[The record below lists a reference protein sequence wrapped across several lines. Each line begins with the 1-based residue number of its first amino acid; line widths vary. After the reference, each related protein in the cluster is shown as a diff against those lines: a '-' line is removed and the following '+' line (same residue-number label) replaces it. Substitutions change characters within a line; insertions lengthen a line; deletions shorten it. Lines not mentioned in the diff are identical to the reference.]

1 MSRERPFHGHGL
13 ALLLAGA
20 VVAAW
25 AGLMT
30 LSLAQAR
37 LPAEA
42 KGLVLVLAAFPP
54 GMPDSEAFAA
64 VVRAGGEPV
73 RTTWL
78 GFVWVARGGEKGF
91 VGRLMEA
98 GAIAAFSELPAGPGL
113 GGCAVGSVDMM
124 LSPLLRPDL

>member
-1 MSRERPFHGHGL
+1 MSRERSFHGHGHGL
-13 ALLLAGA
+13 ALVLAGT
-20 VVAAW
+20 VVAVW

-37 LPAEA
+37 LPADA
-42 KGLVLVLAAFPP
+42 AGLVLAAFPP

-91 VGRLMEA
+91 VGRLLEA